1 MAARRLR
8 STAAGLGCFT
18 QQFVPSATAS
28 DVSGSLGR
36 GRMEGKAAIVTG
48 GANGIGRATA
58 LVLGE
63 QGCSVTIADRDVET
77 GEQVAAHIRAAGG
90 RSTFVETDVTSE
102 ASVSSL
108 VETAVATFGRLD
120 ALVNVAGVN
129 ILARLLDTTL
139 ERWDAAMQIN
149 LRSVFLAIKASLPH
163 LMEHGNGAVVSV
175 SSIQGTRGFPN
186 FPAYAVC

>member
-1 MAARRLR
+1 MASRRLK

-18 QQFVPSATAS
+18 QQFVPSATAAN
-28 DVSGSLGR
+28 VSGSLGR

-90 RSTFVETDVTSE
+90 HSTFVETDVTSE

>member
-1 MAARRLR
+1 MASRRLK

-18 QQFVPSATAS
+18 QQVAPSATAN
-28 DVSGSLGR
+28 VSGSLGR

-120 ALVNVAGVN
+120 ALVNVAG
-129 ILARLLDTTL
+129 
-139 ERWDAAMQIN
+139 
-149 LRSVFLAIKASLPH
+149 
-163 LMEHGNGAVVSV
+163 
-175 SSIQGTRGFPN
+175 
-186 FPAYAVC
+186 